1 MQIKVKETVR
11 DRNGANKTDRHT
23 VMLKTNGTYYS
34 RIKGITAITY
44 KSCSAGKEGTRPSLG
59 GESTGIGGYRWTAR
73 HAKVSIPT
81 NKCPKN
87 PPSQENTI
95 KMIIYQSKTHTATKC
110 SQI

>member
-1 MQIKVKETVR
+1 MKVLCNVISYTCTGTFVPL
-11 DRNGANKTDRHT
+11 NSSIFSANTKRA
-23 VMLKTNGTYYS
+23 L
-34 RIKGITAITY
+34 
-44 KSCSAGKEGTRPSLG
+44 LG

-73 HAKVSIPT
+73 HARAPIPT